1 MSDWLMR
8 VIRAEAKQLIATS
21 ADVPAGGTTF
31 GVLLGWGWPK
41 TP

>member
-1 MSDWLMR
+1 VSF
-8 VIRAEAKQLIATS
+8 AG
-21 ADVPAGGTTF
+21 ADVAAGGFTF